1 MTGSE
6 TPLAGKIAVVTGG
19 GGSGMGS
26 AYCRR
31 LAASGATVVVADID
45 RPAAERVARALGGAA
60 EAVALDVTD
69 EASVSRVVGEI
80 LARRVRIDI
89 LVNNAGGATGTRAL
103 LVDTDLAT
111 WNANLL
117 LNVTGTFLMCRAV
130 IPGMRAHGYGKI
142 INVCSASV
150 FTGVSAALFL
160 DGPGRHNLVPY
171 LAGKG
176 AILGLTRALARE
188 VGDWGIRVNAVA
200 PGYTPTE
207 RVKQTLPAEVPPA
220 LLDRQALHR
229 GGRPD
234 DPAGAVAFLASAD
247 SDFMTGQTICVDGGW
262 VAH

>member
-1 MTGSE
+1 MTL
-6 TPLAGKIAVVTGG
+6 TGKIALVTGG
-19 GGSGMGS
+19 GGAGMGS

-31 LAASGATVVVADID
+31 LAAYGASVIVADLD
-45 RPAAERVARALGGAA
+45 HAAARNVAREIGGA

-69 EASVSRVVGEI
+69 EESVAAIVHEAVVRHGRVDV
-80 LARRVRIDI
+80 

-111 WNANLL
+111 WNTNLL
-117 LNVTGTFLMCRAV
+117 LNATGTFLMCRAV
-130 IPGMRAHGYGKI
+130 IPAMRVRGYGKI
-142 INVCSASV
+142 VNVCSASV

-160 DGPGRHNLVPY
+160 EPGKRHNLVPY

-176 AILGLTRALARE
+176 AVLALTRALARE

-207 RVKQTLPAEVPPA
+207 RVKRSLLGEVPTA
-220 LLDRQALHR
+220 LLERQALRR

-234 DPAGAVAFLASAD
+234 DPAGAVAFLACPE
-247 SDFMTGQTICVDGGW
+247 SDFMTGQTLCVDGGW

>member
-1 MTGSE
+1 MT
-6 TPLAGKIAVVTGG
+6 LAGKIALVTGG

-31 LAASGATVVVADID
+31 LAASGATVVVADIEAS
-45 RPAAERVARALGGAA
+45 AAGRVAGEVGRAA
-60 EAVALDVTD
+60 EAVTLDATD
-69 EASVSRVVGEI
+69 EASVRRVVAGVI
-80 LARRVRIDI
+80 ARHRRIDI
-89 LVNNAGGATGTRAL
+89 LVNNAGGAAGKRAR

-130 IPGMRAHGYGKI
+130 IPGMREHAYGKI
-142 INVCSASV
+142 VNVCSASV

-160 DGPGRHNLVPY
+160 EAAVRHNLVPY

-176 AILGLTRALARE
+176 AVLGLTRALARE

-200 PGYTPTE
+200 PGYTVTE
-207 RVKQTLPAEVPPA
+207 RVKQSLLAEVPPA
-220 LLDRQALHR
+220 LLDRQVLRR
-229 GGRPD
+229 GGEPD
-234 DPAGAVAFLASAD
+234 DPAGAVAFLASPD

>member
-1 MTGSE
+1 MT
-6 TPLAGKIAVVTGG
+6 LAGKIALVTGG

-45 RPAAERVARALGGAA
+45 EAAAGRVARELGGPAHA
-60 EAVALDVTD
+60 IALDVTD
-69 EASVSRVVGEI
+69 DASVTRVVRDVI
-80 LARRVRIDI
+80 ARHGRIDV
-89 LVNNAGGATGTRAL
+89 LVNNAGGAAGKRAR

-130 IPGMRAHGYGKI
+130 IPGMRARGYGKI
-142 INVCSASV
+142 VNVASASV

-160 DGPGRHNLVPY
+160 DPPARHNLVPY

-176 AILGLTRALARE
+176 AVLGLTRALARE
-188 VGDWGIRVNAVA
+188 VGEWGIRVNGIA
-200 PGYTPTE
+200 PGYTVTE
-207 RVKQTLPAEVPPA
+207 RVKQTLLAEVPAP
-220 LLDRQALHR
+220 LLDRQALRR
-229 GGRPD
+229 GGEPD
-234 DPAGAVAFLASAD
+234 DPAGAVVFLASPD